1 MEVLRLVASLG
12 ESVRSLVGQELLLD
26 AFSYAG
32 CFSYEGCWAHRAVRT
47 HGLPDGAVWE

>member
-12 ESVRSLVGQELLLD
+12 GSVRSLVGQELLLD
-26 AFSYAG
+26 ASYK
-32 CFSYEGCWAHRAVRT
+32 CFSYEGCWARRAVRT